1 MPNSQPQELIT
12 AQIIDD
18 PFSVEFMEQAEQNPT
33 VIHVSASSLP
43 RRSRVART
51 KMVIQKELKARLLKL
66 KSTNVPQVVKDI
78 VDDILNLKYVPENTK
93 YCNYIGLSQADYGKI
108 SYVDK
113 DREERLKG
121 QETIMQMIKPGTKV
135 KIAFAKNFTRDGE
148 SPIYF
153 KELTLNSRHLDNK
166 VFPIRE
172 FVPITVD
179 FQAHYLSGITE
190 TAQYTF
196 NNAKLELDS
205 DVFRILNSRLEGSSR
220 IIVTQDGFD
229 LSRLNSYWLT
239 ILGVEFENTQV
250 RMKELWN
257 FKKRYHTSV
266 GKIIRR
272 LFNDKYSDRDVTAF
286 AESYASLI
294 TVSNP
299 MYDFDIV
306 EGTDIKDAYLDVNY
320 AQQQGSLGNSCMRYT
335 RCQSYFDMYTMY
347 PDKVKMAV
355 LRKGRKVAARA
366 LVWHIK
372 DKWHYDRIY
381 YINNETHNLLKNT
394 LEAHGYQTIYSIN
407 ELFQLEMD
415 LSNVTQFP
423 YVDTMCY
430 YHPDSRIL
438 ANRNLES
445 HHYVLRSTSG
455 HHEEYRYRS
464 SAECYICG
472 DEVHEDDVIY
482 IDAGRHEGESC
493 CSCCSVF
500 SEAYDHTF
508 TVQDDYVEIR
518 GGDYILSRYA
528 IELVDGSYIYDDHSE
543 LARYENDFGYFITDE
558 GFNYYTINNLYYH
571 PDDTARPAEAQS
583 KEEVEKLFAE
593 QRAQALSSNITSSNV
608 TTITNGTI
616 NITDVI
622 SPITAWANFMVEEN
636 QPITERE
643 AIEEIEEIELE
654 VNTETQNPQDLI

>member
-33 VIHVSASSLP
+33 VIHVSAFSLP

-78 VDDILNLKYVPENTK
+78 VDDILNLKYVPEDTK

-121 QETIMQMIKPGTKV
+121 QETIMQMIKPGTKI
-135 KIAFAKNFTRDGE
+135 KIAFAKNFTREGE

-179 FQAHYLSGITE
+179 FQAQYYSGISE
-190 TAQYTF
+190 PAQYTF

-220 IIVTQDGFD
+220 IVVSQDGFD
-229 LSRLNSYWLT
+229 LSRVNSYWLT

-250 RMKELWN
+250 RIKELWN

-299 MYDFDIV
+299 MYDFEIV

-394 LEAHGYQTIYSIN
+394 LEAHGYRTIYSIN
-407 ELFQLEMD
+407 ELFQLEID
-415 LSNVTQFP
+415 LSNVTNFP

-445 HHYVLRSTSG
+445 HHYVLRSTVG

-464 SAECYICG
+464 SAECCICG
-472 DEVHEDDVIY
+472 NEVHEDDVIY

-500 SEAYDHTF
+500 SESYDHSF
-508 TVQDDYVEIR
+508 TVQDDYVETR

-528 IELVDGSYIYDDHSE
+528 VELADGSYIYDDHSE
-543 LARYENDFGYFITDE
+543 LARYENDFGYFLRDE

-571 PDDTARPAEAQS
+571 SNDTARPAEAQS
-583 KEEVEKLFAE
+583 KGEIEKLAVE
-593 QRAQALSSNITSSNV
+593 QRLQALSSNV

-622 SPITAWANFMVEEN
+622 SPITAWANFIVEEN

-643 AIEEIEEIELE
+643 EIQEIEEIELE
-654 VNTETQNPQDLI
+654 VDTEPQNPQDLI